1 MISHVY
7 ALEDLQLDRPACVS
21 IGAFDG
27 VHLGHLALLQP
38 MVEHAHATG
47 QAAVVITFYP
57 HPAVVLRGRR
67 PSFYLSTPEA
77 KADRLLALGLDAVV
91 THPFNHDVANIR
103 ASDFVTRLLE
113 LARMRELWCGEDF
126 SLGHNREGTV
136 TFLEAE
142 GRQRGFSVHV
152 TAAGLFD
159 GEVISSTR
167 IRQTLR
173 DGAVEQAARYLGRPF
188 ELSGQVVA
196 GNHRGREI
204 GFPMANLAVSDE
216 IAVPANGVYACHA
229 YLPAGTY
236 PAVTSIGVR
245 PTFDTAADK
254 PTVEAHLLNFSGD
267 LFGQTL
273 TLDFAARLR
282 PEIKSAGAEL
292 LRRQIEKDIE
302 VARALLDVPPPA
314 AEGGSHKPPI

>member
-1 MISHVY
+1 MMSHVY
-7 ALEDLQLDRPACVS
+7 ALEDLRPDRPTCVS

-27 VHLGHLALLQP
+27 VHLGHQAILQP
-38 MVEHAHATG
+38 MVEHAHTTG
-47 QAAVVITFYP
+47 QAAVLITFYP

-77 KADRLLALGLDAVV
+77 KAERLLALGMDAVV
-91 THPFNHDVANIR
+91 THPFNHDVAAIR
-103 ASDFVTRLLE
+103 ATDFVTRLLE

-142 GRQRGFSVHV
+142 GRQRGFTVHV
-152 TAAGLFD
+152 TAPALVD

-196 GNHRGREI
+196 GSHRGHQI
-204 GFPMANLAVSDE
+204 GFPTANLAVSDE
-216 IAVPANGVYACHA
+216 IAMPAQGIYACYARLASGRH
-229 YLPAGTY
+229 

-245 PTFDTAADK
+245 PTFDTSGNG
-254 PTVEAHLLNFSGD
+254 PTVEAYLLDFSAD
-267 LFGQTL
+267 LYGQTL
-273 TLDFAARLR
+273 SLDFVARLR
-282 PEIKSAGAEL
+282 PEIKFAGIEP
-292 LRRQIEKDIE
+292 LRRQIEQDVE
-302 VARALLDVPPPA
+302 MARLILDAPPPDA
-314 AEGGSHKPPI
+314 GPNSPRPSL